1 MVPSIISSNCEGHG
15 TISDAPFYVP
25 WQRVLRGCTHS
36 RLACAFAASR
46 LASRSA
52 LWQLAPGFGSNADE
66 ALRGERQACFEGLEL
81 ELGKNRSASA
91 DRFFVAEVA
100 HTARFQPLRGKV
112 VPSSVERGASLH
124 LMWQDIDLGRL

>member
-1 MVPSIISSNCEGHG
+1 MA
-15 TISDAPFYVP
+15 T
-25 WQRVLRGCTHS
+25 RVACVHSQPTRMCIRGVKTCIEKRT
-36 RLACAFAASR
+36 LAA
-46 LASRSA
+46 
-52 LWQLAPGFGSNADE
+52 WPGFGSSADE

-112 VPSSVERGASLH
+112 VPSSVERRATLH
-124 LMWQDIDLGRL
+124 LMWQDIDLGRP